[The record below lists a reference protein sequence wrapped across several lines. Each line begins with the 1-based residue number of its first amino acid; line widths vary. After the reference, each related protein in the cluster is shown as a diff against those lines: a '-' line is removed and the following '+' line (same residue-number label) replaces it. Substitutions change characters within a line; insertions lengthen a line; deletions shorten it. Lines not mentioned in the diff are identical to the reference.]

1 MARKFAARNFQS
13 AFCQYPAKL
22 KNKSGL
28 MGTSS
33 AFALQVPEQV
43 LGDRAIARLARRQ
56 DQFKWQTVGIDAR
69 VDLGRQPAARAAHT
83 GIRWLFF
90 KLAAC

>member
-43 LGDRAIARLARRQ
+43 LGDRAIARSTLSSASQ
-56 DQFKWQTVGIDAR
+56 VGHTED
-69 VDLGRQPAARAAHT
+69 DLCAPSSSPMSRSCHAAPVKGRK
-83 GIRWLFF
+83 F
-90 KLAAC
+90 